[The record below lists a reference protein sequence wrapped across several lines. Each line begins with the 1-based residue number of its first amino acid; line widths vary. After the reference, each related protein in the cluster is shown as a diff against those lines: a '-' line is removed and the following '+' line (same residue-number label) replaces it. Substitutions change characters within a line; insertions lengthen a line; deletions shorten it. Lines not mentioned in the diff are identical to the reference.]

1 MIAFYAWRYAPFA
14 FLFILA
20 RLQAIPAPLYES
32 ADVDGASPYQ
42 KFFRITIP
50 QLSGVIGTL
59 FLLRFMWTFNKF
71 DDVYLLTGGAVGT
84 TTLPIEVYDNAF
96 GRADIGAGAASA
108 VVLFAFLALFLVAYF
123 RSIPEEEAQ

>member
-1 MIAFYAWRYAPFA
+1 
-14 FLFILA
+14 
-20 RLQAIPAPLYES
+20 
-32 ADVDGASPYQ
+32 
-42 KFFRITIP
+42 
-50 QLSGVIGTL
+50 
-59 FLLRFMWTFNKF
+59 MWTFNKF